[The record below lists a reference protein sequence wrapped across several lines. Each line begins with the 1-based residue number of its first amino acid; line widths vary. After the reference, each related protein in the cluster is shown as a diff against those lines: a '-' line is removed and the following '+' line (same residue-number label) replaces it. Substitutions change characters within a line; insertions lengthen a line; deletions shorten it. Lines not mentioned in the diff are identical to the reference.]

1 MSGNTPLGKM
11 IVEMDLNASKF
22 TSSLTAVKR
31 SLKNSESQMKAQMA
45 VFDNADNKLGKLEAQ
60 YNGLNRSLQIN
71 KKHVDNL
78 TKAYKEEVAANGESS
93 VRAQN
98 LARDINNTVSKQA
111 NLERQLKATGAAM
124 KVEKL
129 DLEELNN
136 KMQANG
142 RFTDAVA
149 QKQSLAGNKIGALR
163 TQYAGLGQKITDL
176 TRIREAERQKLETIA
191 SVSGKTSSAYMNQK
205 ARIAE
210 LDNQIKINS
219 NTMDSYV
226 KKIGGLSPQFDG
238 MRNALDNTS
247 SRFKEVG
254 DKAWE
259 TGKNVTMRFSAPIA
273 VGLGVAIKK
282 AADFEAQMDSVQAVS
297 GATGYEMT
305 KLQDLA
311 IQLGADT
318 KYSAQEAAM
327 GIEELLKAGL
337 STSDVLNG
345 GLAGALDLATA
356 GEIDLA
362 SAAEIASTALNAFRD
377 DNLSVAD
384 AANILAGGANAS
396 ATDVEGLRLGLQQ
409 VSAVASGAGL
419 SFEDTATSLSVF
431 AQNGLKGSDAG
442 TSLKTMLMR
451 LHPQTDKAVE
461 EFERLGLLTTNT
473 ENAMKTL
480 KDNGIKPLGTE
491 QDVLMEQMHDLAKSM
506 AGPKASTAKVNKEF
520 NKLLMNSGS
529 LQSAFYDAN
538 GDLRS
543 MSEIADILQ
552 KSLKGMSS
560 EQRSAALNTMFGSDA
575 IRAGNILYK
584 EGAKGIK
591 DMNKEMSK
599 VTAAE
604 VAKKK
609 MDNLKGAVEELSGAA
624 ETLAISAGQT
634 LIPMFTD
641 VVKGAQKMLDKFNDL
656 NPGTQK
662 FITQMALVGAVS
674 GPAIMAF
681 GGISRGLSSMLTL
694 TSKTVSGISLLK
706 LAMQGGSKGA
716 QALKTSSDLAG
727 SSMSRVAMNSGKA
740 GLSLLGLNPVLLGV
754 TAALGGGYVAWK
766 LWGEK
771 AYESS
776 KRTQRWGTD
785 VGKSADKALG
795 DYQKFSQEAGVA
807 IHNFETGVD
816 GTAENIKK
824 SFNKVIESMKETSKT
839 FGEEL
844 DKSVNALDGSKTQED
859 AKKYAEERKKQNDES
874 VKNAEQAANE
884 ITKIYESAAKNKV
897 EITAE
902 AENIV
907 LQNQQIMNKEQV
919 DLLDASSKDQKVI
932 LEMLNGDFRNV
943 SSEKLAISRKGTAE
957 MLRNEEASL
966 GKRNEAAKKLYGED
980 TVAYRNAVREHEKE
994 TKAATDTI
1002 VQSYFSMAEAGG
1014 QAKQDTIAF
1023 LSSYGYSY
1031 DEVAEKVKTSSEKA
1045 EKWTSLLTQN
1055 THELSDTGQ
1064 EAARKWQAL
1073 IFDDKTLTAKTNA
1086 KEEIKKAS
1094 ESEQGWK
1101 NLQFILK
1108 DANLNSNAKE
1118 MITMALVENGKW
1130 DSLSFEEKE
1139 LLAEYNPDIVK
1150 NALVNMK
1157 EWDKL
1162 KPEVQKLILNS
1173 DSSAVVVQS
1182 LKDIG
1187 LWDGMP
1193 DPLKKYLLA
1202 DNNDLTKKM
1211 LSGSSILT
1219 EYNGKTVD
1227 LKFLFANNQDLA
1239 DKLKASGNDIISYN
1253 GEDVKVKT
1261 LLANNQDLL
1270 GKISNGEDVIFDY
1283 NGSKVSLKK
1292 LLANN
1297 QDLLN
1302 KVAGGTLTLSGFN
1315 NIKTPTKDLKAN
1327 VTSLNNANSPI
1338 KHFDKLWQDV
1348 WSSPTTKTLT
1358 ADTSGLSNASSPIQN
1373 FNKLWSN
1380 VLESPATKTVT
1391 TVFKT
1396 QGAPFEQH
1404 AKGTDFH
1411 KGGPALVNDAPG
1423 SRFKELITTPNGNS
1437 FIPEGRN
1444 VLLDLPRGSSVL
1456 RGDKT
1461 AKLIPRYA
1469 SGTKNAESA
1478 RKKAL
1483 REAEAARKK
1492 AESAR
1497 KKAQRAAEVAR
1508 KKEAAK
1514 PTLSKMSTAFN
1525 VAIQPN
1531 LSGIQYAGD
1540 STKLNTQLKSLI
1552 SKLTKES
1559 QNRKSKNV
1567 SNLSVNNAKRY
1578 VENEYKK
1585 LQTLIKQRDT
1595 LIQKIKSGNEKLKE
1609 LQQQSNDYAKGI
1621 TDSAKSYT
1629 SITSLDKEGFDTKYM
1644 QQGMTERLKN
1654 LNEFNANLEKL
1665 KKMGVNKTT
1674 LSDIMEA
1681 GVEGGAS
1688 YAKALAGSDKKTIQ
1702 SLNSLQSQI
1711 NTASSRLG
1719 NNSAN
1724 YMYKAGIDSA
1734 KGLVKGLESQQ
1745 KALENASKKMA
1756 NTIVNTTK
1764 KTLKIK
1770 SPSRR
1775 FRDEVGKMVPAG
1787 IIKGVEGMKSK
1798 VADTMNN
1805 LVTVPSIEMP
1815 PIREG
1820 SLLMTSI
1827 KSALGGSGETTS
1839 VKSVDNQ
1846 GVIEQL
1852 VASNKQQGE
1861 MIQLLKALLS
1871 KDLIVDDKAQERSN
1885 TKIQNRQLRNDLH
1898 SLGGSI

>member
-1 MSGNTPLGKM
+1 
-11 IVEMDLNASKF
+11 
-22 TSSLTAVKR
+22 
-31 SLKNSESQMKAQMA
+31 
-45 VFDNADNKLGKLEAQ
+45 
-60 YNGLNRSLQIN
+60 
-71 KKHVDNL
+71 
-78 TKAYKEEVAANGESS
+78 
-93 VRAQN
+93 
-98 LARDINNTVSKQA
+98 
-111 NLERQLKATGAAM
+111 M

-149 QKQSLAGNKIGALR
+149 QKQSLAGNKMGALR

-219 NTMDSYV
+219 NTMDSYA

-247 SRFKEVG
+247 ARFKEVG

-259 TGKNVTMRFSAPIA
+259 TGKHVTTRFSAPIA

-282 AADFEAQMDSVQAVS
+282 AADFEAQMSGVQSIS
-297 GATGYEMT
+297 GATNSEM
-305 KLQDLA
+305 KQLQDLA
-311 IQLGADT
+311 VQLGADT

-337 STSDVLNG
+337 SITDVLNG
-345 GLAGALDLATA
+345 GLSGALDLATA
-356 GEIDLA
+356 GELELA
-362 SAAEIASTALNAFRD
+362 SAAEIAATALNAFRD
-377 DNLSVAD
+377 DNLSVAE

-451 LHPQTDKAVE
+451 LHPQTDAAWS
-461 EFERLGLLTTNT
+461 EFERLGLVTTNT

-480 KDNGIKPLGTE
+480 KDNGIKPLSSE
-491 QDVLMEQMHDLAKSM
+491 QDILMEQMHDLAKSM
-506 AGPKASTAKVNKEF
+506 AGPKATASKVNKEF
-520 NKLLMNSGS
+520 NKLLENSGS

-543 MSEIADILQ
+543 MAEISDIL
-552 KSLKGMSS
+552 KNSLKGMSK
-560 EQRSAALNTMFGSDA
+560 EQQTAALNTMFGSDA
-575 IRAGNILYK
+575 IRAANIAAK
-584 EGAKGIK
+584 EGAKGFK
-591 DMNKEMSK
+591 AMNKEMSK

-634 LIPMFTD
+634 LIPTLTN
-641 VVKGAQKMLDKFNDL
+641 VVKGAQKMLDSFNDL
-656 NPGTQK
+656 SPGTQK
-662 FITQMALVGAVS
+662 FITQLAMTGAVA

-681 GGISRGLSSMLTL
+681 GGLARGLGSMTSLA
-694 TSKTVSGISLLK
+694 SKTVSGFSLLK

-716 QALKTSSDLAG
+716 QTLKTSTDLAG
-727 SSMSRVAMNSGKA
+727 AGMSRVAMNSGKA

-754 TAALGGGYVAWK
+754 GVTLGAGYVAWK

-771 AYESS
+771 AYESAQ
-776 KRTQRWGTD
+776 RTKRWGAD
-785 VGKSADKALG
+785 VDKATGQSLEKIS
-795 DYQKFSQEAGVA
+795 KFSAEGKVA
-807 IHNFETGVD
+807 IDTFD
-816 GTAENIKK
+816 GDSKASAESIKK
-824 SFNKVIESMKETSKT
+824 SYSGIAKEIE
-839 FGEEL
+839 
-844 DKSVNALDGSKTQED
+844 KSVDSSITAL
-859 AKKYAEERKKQNDES
+859 KKSYNDLPDDVKAFWDES
-874 VKNAEQAANE
+874 VKKAE
-884 ITKIYESAAKNKV
+884 ESAEKQKKSAKVQADAAYQIAKNAADNNRDLSRTEQTLMNNINKSLMDEYISSLKLKAGEEKSIKSALYSDITQMTQTQLDENASIV
-897 EITAE
+897 SQSAKKELKAYKEQKKAIKETFDSTKDADPNAYKLYYASLDTLESKHKTSMVAMAQRWVDFSRQSGHSETEISVYLEQLGLKMSDLDKASKTSLEGVSSNLGILTGSINEASTNWDLMVLDPKTAE
-902 AENIV
+902 
-907 LQNQQIMNKEQV
+907 
-919 DLLDASSKDQKVI
+919 
-932 LEMLNGDFRNV
+932 V
-943 SSEKLAISRKGTAE
+943 S
-957 MLRNEEASL
+957 
-966 GKRNEAAKKLYGED
+966 
-980 TVAYRNAVREHEKE
+980 
-994 TKAATDTI
+994 
-1002 VQSYFSMAEAGG
+1002 
-1014 QAKQDTIAF
+1014 
-1023 LSSYGYSY
+1023 
-1031 DEVAEKVKTSSEKA
+1031 
-1045 EKWTSLLTQN
+1045 
-1055 THELSDTGQ
+1055 
-1064 EAARKWQAL
+1064 
-1073 IFDDKTLTAKTNA
+1073 TNA
-1086 KEEIKKAS
+1086 PELIDKAS
-1094 ESEQGWK
+1094 QTEKGWK
-1101 NLQFILK
+1101 DIKFAIK
-1108 DANLNSNAKE
+1108 DANLNSNARMTLAE
-1118 MITMALVENGKW
+1118 VLIQNGKW
-1130 DSLSFEEKE
+1130 DSLTYNEKKLLTTYSPAETKQALMDMNIWQNLTPKQQGLIAQAKTGAE
-1139 LLAEYNPDIVK
+1139 LAKALQDIGVWNK
-1150 NALVNMK
+1150 LPEPFKKLLTADESGLEQAITKGQSALV
-1157 EWDKL
+1157 
-1162 KPEVQKLILNS
+1162 
-1173 DSSAVVVQS
+1173 
-1182 LKDIG
+1182 
-1187 LWDGMP
+1187 
-1193 DPLKKYLLA
+1193 
-1202 DNNDLTKKM
+1202 T
-1211 LSGSSILT
+1211 
-1219 EYNGKTVD
+1219 YNGKQVDIKKLLSNNSDLLKKVNNGGSAIVTYNGKKID
-1227 LKFLFANNQDLA
+1227 LKQLFANN
-1239 DKLKASGNDIISYN
+1239 K
-1253 GEDVKVKT
+1253 
-1261 LLANNQDLL
+1261 
-1270 GKISNGEDVIFDY
+1270 
-1283 NGSKVSLKK
+1283 
-1292 LLANN
+1292 
-1297 QDLLN
+1297 DLLN
-1302 KVAGGTLTLSGFN
+1302 KINAGNGNISQYN
-1315 NIKTPTKDLKAN
+1315 QIKTPPKIL
-1327 VTSLNNANSPI
+1327 S
-1338 KHFDKLWQDV
+1338 
-1348 WSSPTTKTLT
+1348 
-1358 ADTSGLSNASSPIQN
+1358 ADTSGLSSAMPDINTIKNAWEKWN
-1373 FNKLWSN
+1373 
-1380 VLESPATKTVT
+1380 PAGKTLGVSLAKAGMSAIGL
-1391 TVFKT
+1391 KT
-1396 QGAPFEQH
+1396 
-1404 AKGTDFH
+1404 GTDFH

-1423 SRFKELITTPNGNS
+1423 SRFKEMITTPDGNS

-1444 VLLDLPRGSSVL
+1444 VLIPNLPRGSSVL

-1469 SGTKNAESA
+1469 SGTRKQVADKLAKKAEAERKKAAKAQEAARKKAEAA

-1483 REAEAARKK
+1483 REAEAARK
-1492 AESAR
+1492 R
-1497 KKAQRAAEVAR
+1497 
-1508 KKEAAK
+1508 EAKK
-1514 PTLSKMSTAFN
+1514 PTLTKMSSAFN

-1531 LSGIQYAGD
+1531 LSSIQYAGD

-1559 QNRKSKNV
+1559 QNRKSKNI
-1567 SNLSVNNAKRY
+1567 STTSVNAAKRFA
-1578 VENEYKK
+1578 ENEYKK

-1595 LIQKIKSGNEKLKE
+1595 LIQKIKNGNEKLKE

-1629 SITSLDKEGFDTKYM
+1629 SITSLDKDGFDTKYM

-1770 SPSRR
+1770 SPSQR
-1775 FRDEVGKMVPAG
+1775 FRDEVGKMIPRG
-1787 IIKGVEGMKSK
+1787 LITGVEGMRSK
-1798 VADTMNN
+1798 VAKTMNN
-1805 LVTVPSIEMP
+1805 LVTVPSIEIP

-1827 KSALGGSGETTS
+1827 KSALGVSGETTAIQT
-1839 VKSVDNQ
+1839 VDNQ
-1846 GVIEQL
+1846 AVIEQL
-1852 VASNKQQGE
+1852 VASNRQQGE

-1871 KDLIVDDKAQERSN
+1871 KDLIVDDKALERSN

>member
-22 TSSLTAVKR
+22 TNNLTAVKR

-45 VFDNADNKLGKLEAQ
+45 VFDRADNKIGKLEAQ
-60 YNGLNRSLQIN
+60 YNGLNRSIQIN
-71 KKHVDNL
+71 KKHTENL
-78 TKAYKEEVAANGESS
+78 TKAYNEEVEANEKANRGMS

-98 LARDINNTVSKQA
+98 LAREINNSVAKQA
-111 NLERQLKATGAAM
+111 NLEKQLKATGAAM
-124 KVEKL
+124 DVEKL

-142 RFTDAVA
+142 RHSSALA
-149 QKQSLAGNKIGALR
+149 QQQSLAGNKMGALR

-219 NTMDSYV
+219 NTMDSYA
-226 KKIGGLSPQFDG
+226 KKIGGLSPRFDEF
-238 MRNALDNTS
+238 RNQLDNNA
-247 SRFKEVG
+247 SRFKNVG

-259 TGKNVTMRFSAPIA
+259 AGKTVTTRFSAPLA

-297 GATGYEMT
+297 GATGSEMT

-311 IQLGADT
+311 VKLGADT

-327 GIEELLKAGL
+327 GIEELIKAGL
-337 STSDVLNG
+337 STTDVLNG

-409 VSAVASGAGL
+409 ASAVASGAGL

-480 KDNGIKPLGTE
+480 KDNGIKPLSGE
-491 QDVLMEQMHDLAKSM
+491 QDILMEQMHDLAKSM

-641 VVKGAQKMLDKFNDL
+641 VVKGAQKMLDKFNNL

-681 GGISRGLSSMLTL
+681 GGITRGLSSMLTL

-740 GLSLLGLNPVLLGV
+740 GLGLLGLNPVLLGV

-785 VGKSADKALG
+785 VGEAADKSLN
-795 DYQKFSQEAGVA
+795 KFENFSVEAKGSIETFTNGATADAEKIKEAFQNMATEIIDNTDKSLKEFEKSYGNYSTSVQEILKEGYEKEKEAGEKRKENVSAQAEAIDKIYSDAKDRVLSSEENKMVSDIYQAMQIEEIESLNISGKKKKALIKSMNGDITSLNKQQLTEQNDYFAKTTKAVTQKYDALEADMNKRYENGKISLTDRNRALNQLDKERNGEAYASTKAWVRTQRKLYEELGIDSATAEKNIKQGLEDMGLSYDKYTKKALSTAETVGVA
-807 IHNFETGVD
+807 NKLLVD
-816 GTAENIKK
+816 GVSKADLAWNGLILDPKTGRVRTNLPQFIK
-824 SFNKVIESMKETSKT
+824 ESTTSKAGWDNLK
-839 FGEEL
+839 FII
-844 DKSVNALDGSKTQED
+844 KNAKLTTD
-859 AKKYAEERKKQNDES
+859 AKKT
-874 VKNAEQAANE
+874 
-884 ITKIYESAAKNKV
+884 I
-897 EITAE
+897 
-902 AENIV
+902 
-907 LQNQQIMNKEQV
+907 
-919 DLLDASSKDQKVI
+919 
-932 LEMLNGDFRNV
+932 
-943 SSEKLAISRKGTAE
+943 SE
-957 MLRNEEASL
+957 
-966 GKRNEAAKKLYGED
+966 
-980 TVAYRNAVREHEKE
+980 
-994 TKAATDTI
+994 
-1002 VQSYFSMAEAGG
+1002 
-1014 QAKQDTIAF
+1014 
-1023 LSSYGYSY
+1023 
-1031 DEVAEKVKTSSEKA
+1031 
-1045 EKWTSLLTQN
+1045 
-1055 THELSDTGQ
+1055 
-1064 EAARKWQAL
+1064 
-1073 IFDDKTLTAKTNA
+1073 
-1086 KEEIKKAS
+1086 
-1094 ESEQGWK
+1094 
-1101 NLQFILK
+1101 
-1108 DANLNSNAKE
+1108 
-1118 MITMALVENGKW
+1118 ALVQNGKW
-1130 DSLSFEEKE
+1130 DSLNFKE
-1139 LLAEYNPDIVK
+1139 QQALLTTNSQKQMHKI
-1150 NALVNMK
+1150 LVDNGTWSKLTYDQKMAFLNTNSPETAYKFMK
-1157 EWDKL
+1157 ASGLWDKL
-1162 KPEVQKLILNS
+1162 TPKQKDMIMNTNAS
-1173 DSSAVVVQS
+1173 DVASQLRAAI
-1182 LKDIG
+1182 KD
-1187 LWDGMP
+1187 WDKIPQRDQKVLEFSYKTNGKAP
-1193 DPLKKYLLA
+1193 
-1202 DNNDLTKKM
+1202 
-1211 LSGSSILT
+1211 SGS
-1219 EYNGKTVD
+1219 
-1227 LKFLFANNQDLA
+1227 LA
-1239 DKLKASGNDIISYN
+1239 
-1253 GEDVKVKT
+1253 
-1261 LLANNQDLL
+1261 
-1270 GKISNGEDVIFDY
+1270 
-1283 NGSKVSLKK
+1283 
-1292 LLANN
+1292 
-1297 QDLLN
+1297 
-1302 KVAGGTLTLSGFN
+1302 FN
-1315 NIKTPTKDLKAN
+1315 
-1327 VTSLNNANSPI
+1327 
-1338 KHFDKLWQDV
+1338 
-1348 WSSPTTKTLT
+1348 
-1358 ADTSGLSNASSPIQN
+1358 
-1373 FNKLWSN
+1373 
-1380 VLESPATKTVT
+1380 
-1391 TVFKT
+1391 
-1396 QGAPFEQH
+1396 
-1404 AKGTDFH
+1404 AKGTNFH
-1411 KGGPALVNDAPG
+1411 PGGDMVVNDAPG
-1423 SRFKELITTPNGNS
+1423 SKFKELVTYPNGFS

-1444 VLLDLPRGSSVL
+1444 VLLPNVPRGSSVL

-1525 VAIQPN
+1525 VAIQPS

-1585 LQTLIKQRDT
+1585 LQTLIKRRDT

-1629 SITSLDKEGFDTKYM
+1629 SITSLDKDGFDTKYM

-1770 SPSRR
+1770 SPSQR
-1775 FRDEVGKMVPAG
+1775 FRDEIGKMVPAG

-1827 KSALGGSGETTS
+1827 KSALNAPGENKTTQP
-1839 VKSVDNQ
+1839 VDNN

-1871 KDLIVDDKAQERSN
+1871 KDLIVDDKALERSN

>member
-1 MSGNTPLGKM
+1 
-11 IVEMDLNASKF
+11 
-22 TSSLTAVKR
+22 
-31 SLKNSESQMKAQMA
+31 
-45 VFDNADNKLGKLEAQ
+45 
-60 YNGLNRSLQIN
+60 
-71 KKHVDNL
+71 
-78 TKAYKEEVAANGESS
+78 
-93 VRAQN
+93 
-98 LARDINNTVSKQA
+98 
-111 NLERQLKATGAAM
+111 M

-149 QKQSLAGNKIGALR
+149 QKQSLAGNKMGALR

-191 SVSGKTSSAYMNQK
+191 SVSGKTSSAYTNQK

-219 NTMDSYV
+219 NTMDSYA

-247 SRFKEVG
+247 ARFKEVG

-259 TGKNVTMRFSAPIA
+259 TGKHVTTRFSAPIA

-282 AADFEAQMDSVQAVS
+282 AADFEAQMSGVQSIS
-297 GATGYEMT
+297 GATNSEM
-305 KLQDLA
+305 KQLQGLA
-311 IQLGADT
+311 VQLGADT

-337 STSDVLNG
+337 SITDVLNG
-345 GLAGALDLATA
+345 GLSGALDLATA
-356 GEIDLA
+356 GELELA
-362 SAAEIASTALNAFRD
+362 SAAEIAATALNAFRD
-377 DNLSVAD
+377 DNLSVAE

-451 LHPQTDKAVE
+451 LHPQTDAAWS
-461 EFERLGLLTTNT
+461 EFERLGLVTTNT

-480 KDNGIKPLGTE
+480 KDNGIKPLSSE
-491 QDVLMEQMHDLAKSM
+491 QDILMEQMHDLAKSM
-506 AGPKASTAKVNKEF
+506 AGPKATASKVNKEF
-520 NKLLMNSGS
+520 NKLLENSGS

-543 MSEIADILQ
+543 MAEISDIL
-552 KSLKGMSS
+552 KNSLKGMSK
-560 EQRSAALNTMFGSDA
+560 EQQTAALNTMFGSDA
-575 IRAGNILYK
+575 IRAANIAAK
-584 EGAKGIK
+584 EGAKGFK
-591 DMNKEMSK
+591 AMNKEMSK

-634 LIPMFTD
+634 LIPTLTN
-641 VVKGAQKMLDKFNDL
+641 VVKGAQKMLDSFNDL
-656 NPGTQK
+656 SPGTQK
-662 FITQMALVGAVS
+662 FITQLAMTGAVA

-681 GGISRGLSSMLTL
+681 GGLARGLGSMTSLA
-694 TSKTVSGISLLK
+694 SKTVSGFSLLK
-706 LAMQGGSKGA
+706 LAMQGGNKGA
-716 QALKTSSDLAG
+716 QTLKTSTDLAG
-727 SSMSRVAMNSGKA
+727 AGMSRVAMNSGKA

-754 TAALGGGYVAWK
+754 GVTLGAGYVAWK

-771 AYESS
+771 AYESAQ
-776 KRTQRWGTD
+776 RTKRWGAD
-785 VGKSADKALG
+785 VDKATGQSLE
-795 DYQKFSQEAGVA
+795 KISRFSAEGKVA
-807 IHNFETGVD
+807 IDTFD
-816 GTAENIKK
+816 GDSKASAESIKK
-824 SFNKVIESMKETSKT
+824 SYSGIAKEIE
-839 FGEEL
+839 
-844 DKSVNALDGSKTQED
+844 KSVDSSITAL
-859 AKKYAEERKKQNDES
+859 KKSYNDLPDDVKAFWDES
-874 VKNAEQAANE
+874 VKKAE
-884 ITKIYESAAKNKV
+884 ESAEKQKKSAKVQADAAYK
-897 EITAE
+897 IAKGA
-902 AENIV
+902 AENNRD
-907 LQNQQIMNKEQV
+907 LSTTEQTLMNNINKSLMDQYISTI
-919 DLLDASSKDQKVI
+919 DLS
-932 LEMLNGDFRNV
+932 
-943 SSEKLAISRKGTAE
+943 
-957 MLRNEEASL
+957 
-966 GKRNEAAKKLYGED
+966 
-980 TVAYRNAVREHEKE
+980 
-994 TKAATDTI
+994 
-1002 VQSYFSMAEAGG
+1002 
-1014 QAKQDTIAF
+1014 
-1023 LSSYGYSY
+1023 
-1031 DEVAEKVKTSSEKA
+1031 
-1045 EKWTSLLTQN
+1045 
-1055 THELSDTGQ
+1055 
-1064 EAARKWQAL
+1064 
-1073 IFDDKTLTAKTNA
+1073 A
-1086 KEEIKKAS
+1086 KEEKNIKSALYSDIKQMTQTQLDENASIVSQSAKKELKSYEKRKKDIESLYNQTKDSDPNAFYAYNASLDNLESKHKTAMVAMAQRWVDFSRQSGHSETEISVYLEQLGLKMSDLEKAS
-1094 ESEQGWK
+1094 KTSLEGVSTNLGIMTDASGEAATVWNGMVLDPKTGEVNTNAPEIISEASQTEKGWK
-1101 NLQFILK
+1101 DIKFAIK
-1108 DANLNSNAKE
+1108 DANLNSNARMTLAE
-1118 MITMALVENGKW
+1118 VLIQNGKW
-1130 DSLSFEEKE
+1130 DSLTYSEKK
-1139 LLAEYNPDIVK
+1139 LLTTYSPAETQQ
-1150 NALVNMK
+1150 ALMDMNV
-1157 EWDKL
+1157 W
-1162 KPEVQKLILNS
+1162 QKLTPKQQRLIAQAQTGEEL
-1173 DSSAVVVQS
+1173 AMA

-1187 LWDGMP
+1187 VWNQLP
-1193 DPLKKYLLA
+1193 DPFKKLLNA
-1202 DNNDLTKKM
+1202 DETGLEQAIANGKSTIVTYNNAKIDIKKLLSNNSDLIKKIN
-1211 LSGSSILT
+1211 SGGSAIVT
-1219 EYNGKTVD
+1219 YNGKKID
-1227 LKFLFANNQDLA
+1227 LKQLFANN
-1239 DKLKASGNDIISYN
+1239 K
-1253 GEDVKVKT
+1253 
-1261 LLANNQDLL
+1261 
-1270 GKISNGEDVIFDY
+1270 
-1283 NGSKVSLKK
+1283 
-1292 LLANN
+1292 
-1297 QDLLN
+1297 DLLN
-1302 KVAGGTLTLSGFN
+1302 KINGGKGAIIDFN
-1315 NIKTPTKDLKAN
+1315 NIKTPTKIL
-1327 VTSLNNANSPI
+1327 NANTTGLENAKSPI
-1338 KHFDKLWQDV
+1338 RDF
-1348 WSSPTTKTLT
+1348 
-1358 ADTSGLSNASSPIQN
+1358 G
-1373 FNKLWSN
+1373 KLWSD
-1380 VLESPATKTVT
+1380 VLNSPTTKTVT

-1396 QGAPFEQH
+1396 QGSPIPKAPGL
-1404 AKGTDFH
+1404 KTGTDFH

-1423 SRFKELITTPNGNS
+1423 SRFKEMITTPDGNS

-1444 VLLDLPRGSSVL
+1444 VLIPNLPRGSSVL

-1469 SGTKNAESA
+1469 SGTRKQVADKLAKKAEAERKKAAKAQEAARKKAEAA

-1483 REAEAARKK
+1483 REAEAARK
-1492 AESAR
+1492 R
-1497 KKAQRAAEVAR
+1497 
-1508 KKEAAK
+1508 EAKK
-1514 PTLSKMSTAFN
+1514 PTLAKMSSAFN

-1531 LSGIQYAGD
+1531 LSSIQYAGD

-1559 QNRKSKNV
+1559 QNRKSKNI
-1567 SNLSVNNAKRY
+1567 STTSVNAAKRFA
-1578 VENEYKK
+1578 ENEYKK

-1595 LIQKIKSGNEKLKE
+1595 LIQKIKNGNEKLKE

-1629 SITSLDKEGFDTKYM
+1629 SITSLDKDGFDTKYM

-1745 KALENASKKMA
+1745 KALESASKKMA

-1770 SPSRR
+1770 SPSQR
-1775 FRDEVGKMVPAG
+1775 FRDEVGKMIPSG
-1787 IIKGVEGMKSK
+1787 LITGVESMRSK
-1798 VADTMNN
+1798 VAKTMNN
-1805 LVTVPSIEMP
+1805 LVTVPSIDMP

-1827 KSALGGSGETTS
+1827 KSALGVSGETTA
-1839 VKSVDNQ
+1839 VQTVDNQ

-1852 VASNKQQGE
+1852 VASNRQQGE

-1871 KDLIVDDKAQERSN
+1871 KDLIVDDKALERSN

>member
-1 MSGNTPLGKM
+1 
-11 IVEMDLNASKF
+11 
-22 TSSLTAVKR
+22 
-31 SLKNSESQMKAQMA
+31 
-45 VFDNADNKLGKLEAQ
+45 
-60 YNGLNRSLQIN
+60 
-71 KKHVDNL
+71 
-78 TKAYKEEVAANGESS
+78 
-93 VRAQN
+93 
-98 LARDINNTVSKQA
+98 
-111 NLERQLKATGAAM
+111 M

-149 QKQSLAGNKIGALR
+149 QKQSLAGNKMGALR

-219 NTMDSYV
+219 NTMDSYA
-226 KKIGGLSPQFDG
+226 KKIGGLSPQFDS

-297 GATGYEMT
+297 GATGSEMT

-311 IQLGADT
+311 VQLGADT

-327 GIEELLKAGL
+327 GIEELIKAGL
-337 STSDVLNG
+337 STADVLNG

-451 LHPQTDKAVE
+451 LHPQTDKAVD

-543 MSEIADILQ
+543 MAEISDILQ

-560 EQRSAALNTMFGSDA
+560 EQRSAALNTLFGSDA

-641 VVKGAQKMLDKFNDL
+641 VVKHAQKMLDKFNDL

-662 FITQMALVGAVS
+662 FITQMAVVGAVS

-681 GGISRGLSSMLTL
+681 GGISRGLSSMLSL

-706 LAMQGGSKGA
+706 LAMQGGSNGA

-754 TAALGGGYVAWK
+754 GATLGAGYVAWK
-766 LWGEK
+766 LWGEQ
-771 AYESS
+771 AYESAQ
-776 KRTQRWGTD
+776 RTKRWGAD
-785 VGKSADKALG
+785 VDKATGQSLE
-795 DYQKFSQEAGVA
+795 KISRFSAEGKVA
-807 IHNFETGVD
+807 IDTFDGDSKASAESIKSSYSGIAKEIEKSVD
-816 GTAENIKK
+816 SSITALKK
-824 SFNKVIESMKETSKT
+824 SYNDLPDDVKAFW
-839 FGEEL
+839 
-844 DKSVNALDGSKTQED
+844 
-859 AKKYAEERKKQNDES
+859 DES
-874 VKNAEQAANE
+874 VKKAE
-884 ITKIYESAAKNKV
+884 ESAEKQKKSAKVQADAAYQIAKNAADNNRDLSTTEQTLMNNINKSLMDEYISSLKLKAGEEKSIKSALYSDITQMTQTQLDENASIV
-897 EITAE
+897 SQSAKKELKAYKEQKKAIKETFDSTKDADPNAYKLYYASLDTLESKHKTSMVAMAQRWVDFSRQSGHSETEISVYLEQLGLKMSDLDKASKTSLEGVSSNLGILSGSINEASTNWDLMVLDPKTAE
-902 AENIV
+902 
-907 LQNQQIMNKEQV
+907 
-919 DLLDASSKDQKVI
+919 
-932 LEMLNGDFRNV
+932 V
-943 SSEKLAISRKGTAE
+943 S
-957 MLRNEEASL
+957 
-966 GKRNEAAKKLYGED
+966 
-980 TVAYRNAVREHEKE
+980 
-994 TKAATDTI
+994 
-1002 VQSYFSMAEAGG
+1002 
-1014 QAKQDTIAF
+1014 
-1023 LSSYGYSY
+1023 
-1031 DEVAEKVKTSSEKA
+1031 
-1045 EKWTSLLTQN
+1045 
-1055 THELSDTGQ
+1055 
-1064 EAARKWQAL
+1064 
-1073 IFDDKTLTAKTNA
+1073 TNA
-1086 KEEIKKAS
+1086 PELIDKAS
-1094 ESEQGWK
+1094 QTEKGWK
-1101 NLQFILK
+1101 DIKFAIK
-1108 DANLNSNAKE
+1108 DANLNSNARMTLAE
-1118 MITMALVENGKW
+1118 VLIQNGKW
-1130 DSLSFEEKE
+1130 DSLTYSEKKLLTTYSPAETKQALMDMNIWQDLTPKQQGLIAKAKTSSE
-1139 LLAEYNPDIVK
+1139 LAKALQDIGVWNK
-1150 NALVNMK
+1150 LPEPFKKLLTADESGLEQAITKGQSALV
-1157 EWDKL
+1157 
-1162 KPEVQKLILNS
+1162 
-1173 DSSAVVVQS
+1173 
-1182 LKDIG
+1182 
-1187 LWDGMP
+1187 
-1193 DPLKKYLLA
+1193 
-1202 DNNDLTKKM
+1202 T
-1211 LSGSSILT
+1211 
-1219 EYNGKTVD
+1219 YNGKQVDIKKLLSNNSDLLQKVNSGGSAIVTYNGKKID
-1227 LKFLFANNQDLA
+1227 LKQLFANN
-1239 DKLKASGNDIISYN
+1239 K
-1253 GEDVKVKT
+1253 
-1261 LLANNQDLL
+1261 
-1270 GKISNGEDVIFDY
+1270 
-1283 NGSKVSLKK
+1283 
-1292 LLANN
+1292 
-1297 QDLLN
+1297 DLLN
-1302 KVAGGTLTLSGFN
+1302 KINAGNGNISQYN
-1315 NIKTPTKDLKAN
+1315 QIKTPPKIL
-1327 VTSLNNANSPI
+1327 S
-1338 KHFDKLWQDV
+1338 
-1348 WSSPTTKTLT
+1348 
-1358 ADTSGLSNASSPIQN
+1358 ADTSGLSSAMPDINTLKN
-1373 FNKLWSN
+1373 TWENWN
-1380 VLESPATKTVT
+1380 PAGKTLGVNLAKAGMSAIGL
-1391 TVFKT
+1391 KT
-1396 QGAPFEQH
+1396 
-1404 AKGTDFH
+1404 GTDFH

-1444 VLLDLPRGSSVL
+1444 VLIPNLPRGSSVL

-1469 SGTKNAESA
+1469 SGTRQQVADKLAKKAEA
-1478 RKKAL
+1478 ERKKAAKAQEAARKKAEAVRKKAL

-1492 AESAR
+1492 
-1497 KKAQRAAEVAR
+1497 
-1508 KKEAAK
+1508 EAKK
-1514 PTLSKMSTAFN
+1514 PTLAKMSSAFN

-1531 LSGIQYAGD
+1531 LSSIQYAGD

-1559 QNRKSKNV
+1559 QNRKSKNI
-1567 SNLSVNNAKRY
+1567 STTSVNAAKRFA
-1578 VENEYKK
+1578 ENEYKK

-1629 SITSLDKEGFDTKYM
+1629 SITSLDKDGFDTKYM

-1745 KALENASKKMA
+1745 KALESASKKMA

-1770 SPSRR
+1770 SPSQR
-1775 FRDEVGKMVPAG
+1775 FRDEVGKMIPAG
-1787 IIKGVEGMKSK
+1787 LITGVEGMRSK
-1798 VADTMNN
+1798 VAKTMNN
-1805 LVTVPSIEMP
+1805 LVTVPSIDIP

-1827 KSALGGSGETTS
+1827 KSALGVPGETTS

-1871 KDLIVDDKAQERSN
+1871 KDLIVDDKALERSN

>member
-1 MSGNTPLGKM
+1 
-11 IVEMDLNASKF
+11 
-22 TSSLTAVKR
+22 
-31 SLKNSESQMKAQMA
+31 MA
-45 VFDNADNKLGKLEAQ
+45 VFDNADNKLGKLESQ

-98 LARDINNTVSKQA
+98 LARDINNTVAKQA

-149 QKQSLAGNKIGALR
+149 QKQSLAGNKMGALR

-191 SVSGKTSSAYMNQK
+191 SVSGKTSSAYTNQK

-219 NTMDSYV
+219 NTMDSYA

-247 SRFKEVG
+247 ARFKEVG

-297 GATGYEMT
+297 GATGSEM
-305 KLQDLA
+305 KQLQDLA
-311 IQLGADT
+311 VKLGADT

-337 STSDVLNG
+337 STADVLNG

-362 SAAEIASTALNAFRD
+362 SAAEIASTALNAFKD

-419 SFEDTATSLSVF
+419 SFEDTATALSVF
-431 AQNGLKGSDAG
+431 AQNGLKGSDSG

-451 LHPQTDKAVE
+451 LHPQTDAAAA

-480 KDNGIKPLGTE
+480 KDNGIKPLSGE
-491 QDVLMEQMHDLAKSM
+491 QDILMEQMHDLAKSM

-529 LQSAFYDAN
+529 LQSAFYDSN

-609 MDNLKGAVEELSGAA
+609 MDNLKGAVEELKGSA

-641 VVKGAQKMLDKFNDL
+641 VVKHAQKMLDKFNDL
-656 NPGTQK
+656 SPGTQK
-662 FITQMALVGAVS
+662 FITQLAMAGAVA
-674 GPAIMAF
+674 GPAIMTF
-681 GGISRGLSSMLTL
+681 GGVSRGLGEMMRW
-694 TSKTVSGISLLK
+694 TSKTVSGFSLLK

-716 QALKTSSDLAG
+716 QTLKTSTDLAG
-727 SSMSRVAMNSGKA
+727 AGMSRVAMNSGKA

-754 TAALGGGYVAWK
+754 GVTLGAGYVAWK

-785 VGKSADKALG
+785 VGEAADKSLNKFKNFSDEASNALEVLSVDAQTG
-795 DYQKFSQEAGVA
+795 ASELKNS
-807 IHNFETGVD
+807 FEGMSATIK
-816 GTAENIKK
+816 EN
-824 SFNKVIESMKETSKT
+824 
-839 FGEEL
+839 
-844 DKSVNALDGSKTQED
+844 VNASIK
-859 AKKYAEERKKQNDES
+859 
-874 VKNAEQAANE
+874 E
-884 ITKIYESAAKNKV
+884 I
-897 EITAE
+897 
-902 AENIV
+902 
-907 LQNQQIMNKEQV
+907 
-919 DLLDASSKDQKVI
+919 
-932 LEMLNGDFRNV
+932 
-943 SSEKLAISRKGTAE
+943 
-957 MLRNEEASL
+957 
-966 GKRNEAAKKLYGED
+966 KRNWESLPEAAK
-980 TVAYRNAVREHEKE
+980 
-994 TKAATDTI
+994 AATKEETDNIINAYEQQKQEIDGITTSTTNLINNAMKERGKLSTDEQKRVRDASNMFLNAEINSLDISNKKKITLMKALNSDLKGLSKNQALDYSDNVGKAIQNATKSFEKHKKALEENIELGKLQGLDTSEYEI
-1002 VQSYFSMAEAGG
+1002 QLETLKSQNSEATLTMATKWYKFQKQAGTNINLIEMALKEWGVSLDDVVSRSMNV
-1014 QAKQDTIAF
+1014 T
-1023 LSSYGYSY
+1023 
-1031 DEVAEKVKTSSEKA
+1031 EKA
-1045 EKWTSLLTQN
+1045 TSNSSKMAKGYEGMSLSAQKANDSWNDMLWDEK
-1055 THELSDTGQ
+1055 TGT
-1064 EAARKWQAL
+1064 
-1073 IFDDKTLTAKTNA
+1073 ITTNA
-1086 KEEIKKAS
+1086 KEEVKKAS
-1094 ESEQGWK
+1094 ISEKGW
-1101 NLQFILK
+1101 NDLTFILHH
-1108 DANLNSNAKE
+1108 ANLESDAYNT
-1118 MITMALVENGKW
+1118 IGDALVENGKW
-1130 DSLSFEEKE
+1130 NDLTFEEKQ
-1139 LLAEYNPDIVK
+1139 LLTSYPSTALTMSALDDID
-1150 NALVNMK
+1150 

-1162 KPEVQKLILNS
+1162 KPVQQKLITQAKTGKALQQALADVGVWDKLEPEKKVAILTSDAKGAVDNILPALDMWNS
-1173 DSSAVVVQS
+1173 LTFEEKKLLVGYEGAIHVSNALQ
-1182 LKDIG
+1182 DIG
-1187 LWDGMP
+1187 VWDKLEPKEQAMIAKANTNLALRKVLVDMGIWEKLPASM
-1193 DPLKKYLLA
+1193 KNLLA
-1202 DNNDLTKKM
+1202 DNSDVLNKLN
-1211 LSGSSILT
+1211 SSKGMIVT
-1219 EYNGKTVD
+1219 YNGAKVD
-1227 LKFLFANNQDLA
+1227 LK
-1239 DKLKASGNDIISYN
+1239 S
-1253 GEDVKVKT
+1253 
-1261 LLANNQDLL
+1261 LLATNTNLL
-1270 GKISNGEDVIFDY
+1270 ERVKKGEDVIIDY
-1283 NGSKVSLKK
+1283 NGQKINLKHLLGNNKNLLSQIQDGKNVIYSYNGVRVSEKEF
-1292 LLANN
+1292 LARSNM
-1297 QDLLN
+1297 DAIR
-1302 KVAGGTLTLSGFN
+1302 VEMR
-1315 NIKTPTKDLKAN
+1315 KTIADW
-1327 VTSLNNANSPI
+1327 
-1338 KHFDKLWQDV
+1338 DKIPQRDQ
-1348 WSSPTTKTLT
+1348 K
-1358 ADTSGLSNASSPIQN
+1358 
-1373 FNKLWSN
+1373 
-1380 VLESPATKTVT
+1380 VLEFSYRTNGKAPSGP
-1391 TVFKT
+1391 
-1396 QGAPFEQH
+1396 QGF

-1423 SRFKELITTPNGNS
+1423 SRFKEMITTPDGNS

-1444 VLLDLPRGSSVL
+1444 VLIPNLPRGSSVL

-1469 SGTKNAESA
+1469 SGTRKQVADKLAKKAEA
-1478 RKKAL
+1478 ERKKAAKAQEAARKKAEAVRKKAL
-1483 REAEAARKK
+1483 REAEAARK
-1492 AESAR
+1492 R
-1497 KKAQRAAEVAR
+1497 
-1508 KKEAAK
+1508 EAKK
-1514 PTLSKMSTAFN
+1514 PTLAKMSSAFN
-1525 VAIQPN
+1525 VSIQPN
-1531 LSGIQYAGD
+1531 LSSIQYAGD

-1559 QNRKSKNV
+1559 QNRKSKNI
-1567 SNLSVNNAKRY
+1567 STTSVNAAKRFA
-1578 VENEYKK
+1578 ENEYKK

-1595 LIQKIKSGNEKLKE
+1595 LIQKIKNGNEKLKE

-1629 SITSLDKEGFDTKYM
+1629 SITSLDKDGFDTKYM

-1745 KALENASKKMA
+1745 KALESASKKMA

-1770 SPSRR
+1770 SPSQR
-1775 FRDEVGKMVPAG
+1775 FRDEVGKMIPSG
-1787 IIKGVEGMKSK
+1787 LITGVESMRSK
-1798 VADTMNN
+1798 VAKTMNN
-1805 LVTVPSIEMP
+1805 LVTVPSIDIP

-1827 KSALGGSGETTS
+1827 KSALGVSGETTA
-1839 VKSVDNQ
+1839 VQTVDNQ

-1852 VASNKQQGE
+1852 VASNRQQGE

-1871 KDLIVDDKAQERSN
+1871 KDLIVDDKALERSN

>member
-1 MSGNTPLGKM
+1 MAGNTPLGKM

-45 VFDNADNKLGKLEAQ
+45 VFDNADNKLGKLESQ

-98 LARDINNTVSKQA
+98 LARDINNTVAKQA

-149 QKQSLAGNKIGALR
+149 QKQSLAGNKMGALR

-219 NTMDSYV
+219 NTMDSYA

-247 SRFKEVG
+247 ARFKEVG

-259 TGKNVTMRFSAPIA
+259 TGKHVTTRFSAPIA

-282 AADFEAQMDSVQAVS
+282 AADFEAQMSGVQSIS
-297 GATGYEMT
+297 GATNSEM
-305 KLQDLA
+305 KQLQDLA
-311 IQLGADT
+311 VQLGADT

-337 STSDVLNG
+337 SITDVLNG
-345 GLAGALDLATA
+345 GLSGALDLATA
-356 GEIDLA
+356 GELELA
-362 SAAEIASTALNAFRD
+362 SAAEIAATALNAFRD
-377 DNLSVAD
+377 DNLSVAE

-451 LHPQTDKAVE
+451 LHPQTDAAWG
-461 EFERLGLLTTNT
+461 EFERLGLVTTNT

-480 KDNGIKPLGTE
+480 KDNGIKPLSSE
-491 QDVLMEQMHDLAKSM
+491 QDILMEQMHDLAKSM
-506 AGPKASTAKVNKEF
+506 AGPKATASKVNKEF
-520 NKLLMNSGS
+520 NKLLENSGS

-543 MSEIADILQ
+543 MAEISDIL
-552 KSLKGMSS
+552 KNSLKGMSK
-560 EQRSAALNTMFGSDA
+560 EQQTAALNTMFGSDA
-575 IRAGNILYK
+575 IRAANIAAK
-584 EGAKGIK
+584 EGAKGFK
-591 DMNKEMSK
+591 AMNKEMSK

-634 LIPMFTD
+634 LIPTLTN
-641 VVKGAQKMLDKFNDL
+641 VVKGAQKMLDSFNDL
-656 NPGTQK
+656 SPGTQK
-662 FITQMALVGAVS
+662 FITQLAMTGAVA

-681 GGISRGLSSMLTL
+681 GGLARGLGSMTSLA
-694 TSKTVSGISLLK
+694 SKTVSGFSLLK

-716 QALKTSSDLAG
+716 QTLKTSTDLAG
-727 SSMSRVAMNSGKA
+727 AGMSRVAMNSGKA

-754 TAALGGGYVAWK
+754 TAALGVGFVAWK

-776 KRTQRWGTD
+776 QRASRWGTD

-795 DYQKFSQEAGVA
+795 NYQRFSQEAGVA

-844 DKSVNALDGSKTQED
+844 DKSVNALDGSKTQEA
-859 AKKYAEERKKQNDES
+859 AKKYAEERKKQNDAS
-874 VKNAEQAANE
+874 VKNAEKAANE

-897 EITAE
+897 EVTAE

-966 GKRNEAAKKLYGED
+966 EKRNEAAKKLYGED
-980 TVAYRNAVREHEKE
+980 TVAYRDAIREHEKE
-994 TKAATDTI
+994 TRAATDTI

-1045 EKWTSLLTQN
+1045 EKWTSVLTQN

-1064 EAARKWQAL
+1064 EAARKWQEL
-1073 IFDDKTLTAKTNA
+1073 VFDEKTLTTKTNA
-1086 KEEIKKAS
+1086 KEEIQKAS
-1094 ESEQGWK
+1094 ESEQGWR

-1130 DSLSFEEKE
+1130 DSLTFDEKE
-1139 LLAEYNPDIVK
+1139 LLATYNPDIVQ
-1150 NALVNMK
+1150 NALSKMG

-1162 KPEVQKLILNS
+1162 TPEVKTLILNS
-1173 DSSAVVVQS
+1173 DSSATVVQS

-1187 LWDGMP
+1187 LWDNMP
-1193 DPLKKYLLA
+1193 NPLKKYLLA
-1202 DNNDLTKKM
+1202 DNSDLIQT
-1211 LSGSSILT
+1211 LNTSGTAVVS
-1219 EYNGKTVD
+1219 YNGKKID
-1227 LKFLFANNQDLA
+1227 LKKLLA
-1239 DKLKASGNDIISYN
+1239 DNKDVLNKLNKGEDVIISYN
-1253 GEDVKVKT
+1253 GR
-1261 LLANNQDLL
+1261 
-1270 GKISNGEDVIFDY
+1270 
-1283 NGSKVSLKK
+1283 KVSLKQ
-1292 LLANN
+1292 LMANN
-1297 QDLLN
+1297 KDLLN
-1302 KVAGGTLTLSGFN
+1302 KVSNGKVVIGNFN
-1315 NIKTPTKDLKAN
+1315 NIKTPTKIL
-1327 VTSLNNANSPI
+1327 NANTTGLENAKSPI
-1338 KHFDKLWQDV
+1338 RDF
-1348 WSSPTTKTLT
+1348 
-1358 ADTSGLSNASSPIQN
+1358 G
-1373 FNKLWSN
+1373 KLWSD
-1380 VLESPATKTVT
+1380 VLNSPTTKTVT

-1396 QGAPFEQH
+1396 QGSPIPKAPGL
-1404 AKGTDFH
+1404 KTGTDFH

-1423 SRFKELITTPNGNS
+1423 SRFKEMITTPDGNS

-1444 VLLDLPRGSSVL
+1444 VLIPNLPRGSSVL

-1469 SGTKNAESA
+1469 SGTRKQVADKLAKKAEAERKKAAKAQEAARKKAEAA

-1483 REAEAARKK
+1483 REAEAARK
-1492 AESAR
+1492 R
-1497 KKAQRAAEVAR
+1497 
-1508 KKEAAK
+1508 EAKK
-1514 PTLSKMSTAFN
+1514 PTLTKMSSAFN

-1531 LSGIQYAGD
+1531 LSSIQYAGD

-1559 QNRKSKNV
+1559 QNRKSKNI
-1567 SNLSVNNAKRY
+1567 STTSVNAAKRFA
-1578 VENEYKK
+1578 ENEYKK

-1595 LIQKIKSGNEKLKE
+1595 LIQKIKNGNEKLKE

-1629 SITSLDKEGFDTKYM
+1629 SITSLDKDGFDTKYM

-1770 SPSRR
+1770 SPSQR
-1775 FRDEVGKMVPAG
+1775 FRDEVGKMIPSG
-1787 IIKGVEGMKSK
+1787 LITGVESMRSK
-1798 VADTMNN
+1798 VAKTMNN
-1805 LVTVPSIEMP
+1805 LVTVPSIDIP

-1827 KSALGGSGETTS
+1827 KSALGVSGETTAIQT
-1839 VKSVDNQ
+1839 VDNQ

-1852 VASNKQQGE
+1852 VASNRQQGE

-1871 KDLIVDDKAQERSN
+1871 KDLIVDDKALERSN

>member
-45 VFDNADNKLGKLEAQ
+45 VFDNKLGKLEAQ

-142 RFTDAVA
+142 RFTDAIA
-149 QKQSLAGNKIGALR
+149 QKQSLAGNKMGALR

-219 NTMDSYV
+219 NTMDSYA
-226 KKIGGLSPQFDG
+226 KKIGGLSPRFDEF
-238 MRNALDNTS
+238 RNQLENNA
-247 SRFKEVG
+247 SRFKNVG

-259 TGKNVTMRFSAPIA
+259 AGKTVTTRFSAPLA

-297 GATGYEMT
+297 GATGSEMT

-311 IQLGADT
+311 IKLGADT

-409 VSAVASGAGL
+409 ASAVASGAGL
-419 SFEDTATSLSVF
+419 SFEDTATALSVF
-431 AQNGLKGSDAG
+431 AQNGLKGSDSG

-451 LHPQTDKAVE
+451 LHPQTDAAAA

-480 KDNGIKPLGTE
+480 KDNGIKPLSGE
-491 QDVLMEQMHDLAKSM
+491 QDILMEQMHDLAKSM

-609 MDNLKGAVEELSGAA
+609 MDNLKGAVEELKGSA

-641 VVKGAQKMLDKFNDL
+641 VVKHAQKMLDKFNNL

-662 FITQMALVGAVS
+662 FITNMALVGALA
-674 GPAIMAF
+674 GPAIMTF
-681 GGISRGLSSMLTL
+681 GGLANGLSRMLTL

-740 GLSLLGLNPVLLGV
+740 GLGLLGLNPILLGV
-754 TAALGGGYVAWK
+754 GVTLGAGYVAWK
-766 LWGEK
+766 LWGEQ
-771 AYESS
+771 AYESAQ
-776 KRTQRWGTD
+776 RTKRWGAD
-785 VGKSADKALG
+785 VDKATGQSLE
-795 DYQKFSQEAGVA
+795 KISRFSAEGKVA
-807 IHNFETGVD
+807 IDTFDGDSKASAESIKSSYSGIAKEIEKSVD
-816 GTAENIKK
+816 KSITALKK
-824 SFNKVIESMKETSKT
+824 SYNDLPDDVRAFW
-839 FGEEL
+839 
-844 DKSVNALDGSKTQED
+844 
-859 AKKYAEERKKQNDES
+859 DES
-874 VKNAEQAANE
+874 VKKAE
-884 ITKIYESAAKNKV
+884 ESAEKQKKSAKVQADAAYQIAKG
-897 EITAE
+897 A
-902 AENIV
+902 AENNRD
-907 LQNQQIMNKEQV
+907 LSTTEQTLMNNINKSLMDEY
-919 DLLDASSKDQKVI
+919 
-932 LEMLNGDFRNV
+932 
-943 SSEKLAISRKGTAE
+943 IS
-957 MLRNEEASL
+957 
-966 GKRNEAAKKLYGED
+966 
-980 TVAYRNAVREHEKE
+980 
-994 TKAATDTI
+994 TI
-1002 VQSYFSMAEAGG
+1002 
-1014 QAKQDTIAF
+1014 D
-1023 LSSYGYSY
+1023 
-1031 DEVAEKVKTSSEKA
+1031 
-1045 EKWTSLLTQN
+1045 
-1055 THELSDTGQ
+1055 
-1064 EAARKWQAL
+1064 
-1073 IFDDKTLTAKTNA
+1073 LTAKEEKNIKSALYSDIKEMTQTQLDENASIVSQSAQKELKSYEKQKKDIKALFDSTKESDPNAYVAYYASLDNLESKHKTSMVAMAQRWVDFSRQSGHSETEISVYLEQLGLKMSDLDKASKTSLEGVSTNLGIMTDASGEAATVWNGMVLDPKTGEASTNA
-1086 KEEIKKAS
+1086 PEMISEASQTEKGWNDIKFA
-1094 ESEQGWK
+1094 
-1101 NLQFILK
+1101 IK
-1108 DANLNSNAKE
+1108 DANLNSNARMTLAE
-1118 MITMALVENGKW
+1118 VLIQNGKW
-1130 DSLSFEEKE
+1130 DSLTYSEKK
-1139 LLAEYNPDIVK
+1139 LLTTYSPAETQQALMDIGI
-1150 NALVNMK
+1150 
-1157 EWDKL
+1157 W
-1162 KPEVQKLILNS
+1162 QKLTPKQQRLIAQAQTGEEL
-1173 DSSAVVVQS
+1173 AKA

-1187 LWDGMP
+1187 VWNQLP
-1193 DPLKKYLLA
+1193 DPFKKLLNA
-1202 DNNDLTKKM
+1202 DETGLEQAIAKGQST
-1211 LSGSSILT
+1211 IVT
-1219 EYNGKTVD
+1219 YNGKEVKIKNLLSSNSDLIKKINSGGSAIVTYNGKKID
-1227 LKFLFANNQDLA
+1227 LKQLFANN
-1239 DKLKASGNDIISYN
+1239 K
-1253 GEDVKVKT
+1253 
-1261 LLANNQDLL
+1261 
-1270 GKISNGEDVIFDY
+1270 
-1283 NGSKVSLKK
+1283 
-1292 LLANN
+1292 
-1297 QDLLN
+1297 DLLN
-1302 KVAGGTLTLSGFN
+1302 KINGGKGVIIDFN
-1315 NIKTPTKDLKAN
+1315 NIKTPTKIL
-1327 VTSLNNANSPI
+1327 NANTTGLENAKSPI
-1338 KHFDKLWQDV
+1338 RDF
-1348 WSSPTTKTLT
+1348 
-1358 ADTSGLSNASSPIQN
+1358 G
-1373 FNKLWSN
+1373 KLWSD
-1380 VLESPATKTVT
+1380 VLNSPATKTIT
-1391 TVFKT
+1391 TVFKS
-1396 QGAPFEQH
+1396 QGSPIPKAPGL
-1404 AKGTDFH
+1404 KTGTDFH

-1423 SRFKELITTPNGNS
+1423 SKFKELITTPNGNS

-1525 VAIQPN
+1525 VAIQPS

-1654 LNEFNANLEKL
+1654 LNEFNANLEKM

-1681 GVEGGAS
+1681 GVDGGAS

-1787 IIKGVEGMKSK
+1787 YIAGVESMKGK
-1798 VADTMNN
+1798 VTKTMSN
-1805 LVTVPSIEMP
+1805 LVTVPSIEVP
-1815 PIREG
+1815 PIRES

-1827 KSALGGSGETTS
+1827 KSALGVPGETTS

-1852 VASNKQQGE
+1852 VASNRQQGE

-1871 KDLIVDDKAQERSN
+1871 KDLIVDDKALERSN

>member
-78 TKAYKEEVAANGESS
+78 TEAYKKEVEANGEAS

-124 KVEKL
+124 DVEKL

-136 KMQANG
+136 KMQANS
-142 RFTDAVA
+142 RHTSALA
-149 QKQSLAGNKIGALR
+149 QQQSLAGNKMGALR
-163 TQYAGLGQKITDL
+163 TQYSGLGQKITDL

-219 NTMDSYV
+219 NTMDSYA
-226 KKIGGLSPQFDG
+226 KKIGGLSPRFDEF
-238 MRNALDNTS
+238 RNQLENNA
-247 SRFKEVG
+247 SRFKNVG

-259 TGKNVTMRFSAPIA
+259 AGKTVTTRFSAPLA

-297 GATGYEMT
+297 GATGSEMT

-318 KYSAQEAAM
+318 KYSAKEAAM

-409 VSAVASGAGL
+409 ASAVASGAGL
-419 SFEDTATSLSVF
+419 SFEDTATTLSVF

-480 KDNGIKPLGTE
+480 KDNGIKPLSGE
-491 QDVLMEQMHDLAKSM
+491 QDILMEQMHDLAKSM

-543 MSEIADILQ
+543 MSEISDILQ

-641 VVKGAQKMLDKFNDL
+641 VVKHAQQMLDKFNNL

-662 FITQMALVGAVS
+662 FITQMALAGAVA

-681 GGISRGLSSMLTL
+681 GGLNRGLSSMLTL
-694 TSKTVSGISLLK
+694 TSKTVTGISLLK

-716 QALKTSSDLAG
+716 QTLKTSSDLVG

-740 GLSLLGLNPVLLGV
+740 GLGLLGLNPVLLGV
-754 TAALGGGYVAWK
+754 TATLGIGFVAWK
-766 LWGEK
+766 LWGEQ

-785 VGKSADKALG
+785 VGETADKSLN
-795 DYQKFSQEAGVA
+795 KFKNFSVEAKGS
-807 IHNFETGVD
+807 IETFTNGA
-816 GTAENIKK
+816 T
-824 SFNKVIESMKETSKT
+824 
-839 FGEEL
+839 
-844 DKSVNALDGSKTQED
+844 ED
-859 AKKYAEERKKQNDES
+859 AKKIKEAFQNMATEIIDNTDKSLEEFEKSYGKYSSNVQ
-874 VKNAEQAANE
+874 E
-884 ITKIYESAAKNKV
+884 IMKEGYEK
-897 EITAE
+897 
-902 AENIV
+902 
-907 LQNQQIMNKEQV
+907 
-919 DLLDASSKDQKVI
+919 
-932 LEMLNGDFRNV
+932 
-943 SSEKLAISRKGTAE
+943 
-957 MLRNEEASL
+957 
-966 GKRNEAAKKLYGED
+966 
-980 TVAYRNAVREHEKE
+980 EKE
-994 TKAATDTI
+994 TGEKRKENVTAQAAAIDKI
-1002 VQSYFSMAEAGG
+1002 YSD
-1014 QAKQDTIAF
+1014 AKGRV
-1023 LSSYGYSY
+1023 LSSEESKMVSDIYQAMQIEEIESLNISGKKKKALIKSMNGDVTSLNKQQLTEQNDYFAKSTQAVVQKYDKMEKEVNKSY
-1031 DEVAEKVKTSSEKA
+1031 EDGVINATTRNIALSELNHERNGEAYASTKAWVQTQRKLYEENGTDVKT
-1045 EKWTSLLTQN
+1045 
-1055 THELSDTGQ
+1055 G
-1064 EAARKWQAL
+1064 EA
-1073 IFDDKTLTAKTNA
+1073 T
-1086 KEEIKKAS
+1086 IKKGLEDMGLSYEKYTKKALS
-1094 ESEQGWK
+1094 TAETVGVANKLIADGVSKADLAWNGLILNPK
-1101 NLQFILK
+1101 TGRVRTNLPQFIK
-1108 DANLNSNAKE
+1108 ESTTSKEGWDNLR
-1118 MITMALVENGKW
+1118 
-1130 DSLSFEEKE
+1130 F
-1139 LLAEYNPDIVK
+1139 IVK
-1150 NALVNMK
+1150 NAKLTTDAKKTISTALIQNGKWNSLNFKEQQALLTTNSQKQMHKILVDNGTWSKLTYDQKMAFLNTNSPETAYKFMK
-1157 EWDKL
+1157 AAGLWDKL
-1162 KPEVQKLILNS
+1162 TPKQKDMIMNTNAS
-1173 DSSAVVVQS
+1173 DVASQLRAAIR
-1182 LKDIG
+1182 D
-1187 LWDGMP
+1187 WDKIP
-1193 DPLKKYLLA
+1193 QRDQKVLEFSYK
-1202 DNNDLTKKM
+1202 T
-1211 LSGSSILT
+1211 
-1219 EYNGKTVD
+1219 NGK
-1227 LKFLFANNQDLA
+1227 AP
-1239 DKLKASGNDIISYN
+1239 SGP
-1253 GEDVKVKT
+1253 
-1261 LLANNQDLL
+1261 Q
-1270 GKISNGEDVIFDY
+1270 
-1283 NGSKVSLKK
+1283 
-1292 LLANN
+1292 
-1297 QDLLN
+1297 
-1302 KVAGGTLTLSGFN
+1302 GF
-1315 NIKTPTKDLKAN
+1315 
-1327 VTSLNNANSPI
+1327 
-1338 KHFDKLWQDV
+1338 
-1348 WSSPTTKTLT
+1348 
-1358 ADTSGLSNASSPIQN
+1358 
-1373 FNKLWSN
+1373 
-1380 VLESPATKTVT
+1380 
-1391 TVFKT
+1391 
-1396 QGAPFEQH
+1396 
-1404 AKGTDFH
+1404 AKGTNFH

-1540 STKLNTQLKSLI
+1540 SNKLNTQLKSMI
-1552 SKLTKES
+1552 SKLAKES

-1629 SITSLDKEGFDTKYM
+1629 SITSLDKDGFDTKYM

-1702 SLNSLQSQI
+1702 SLNSLQVQI

-1770 SPSRR
+1770 SPSQR
-1775 FRDEVGKMVPAG
+1775 FRDEIGKMVPAG

-1805 LVTVPSIEMP
+1805 LVSVPSIEIP

-1827 KSALGGSGETTS
+1827 KSALNAPGGNKAVQT
-1839 VKSVDNQ
+1839 VDNN
-1846 GVIEQL
+1846 GVVEQL

-1871 KDLIVDDKAQERSN
+1871 KDLIVDDKALERSN

>member
-11 IVEMDLNASKF
+11 IVEMDLQSSKF

-31 SLKNSESQMKAQMA
+31 SLKNSESQMRAQMA

-78 TKAYKEEVAANGESS
+78 TKAYKEEVEANGEAS

-136 KMQANG
+136 KMQANS
-142 RFTDAVA
+142 RHTSALA
-149 QKQSLAGNKIGALR
+149 QQQSLAGNKMGAMR

-191 SVSGKTSSAYMNQK
+191 SVSGKTSSAYVNQK

-219 NTMDSYV
+219 NTMDSYA
-226 KKIGGLSPQFDG
+226 KKIGGLSPRFDEF
-238 MRNALDNTS
+238 RNQLENNA
-247 SRFKEVG
+247 SRFKNVG

-259 TGKNVTMRFSAPIA
+259 AGKTVTTRFSAPLA

-297 GATGYEMT
+297 GATGSEMT

-311 IQLGADT
+311 VQLGADT

-327 GIEELLKAGL
+327 GIEELIKAGL
-337 STSDVLNG
+337 STTDVLNG

-409 VSAVASGAGL
+409 ASAVASGAGL
-419 SFEDTATSLSVF
+419 SFEDTATALSVF
-431 AQNGLKGSDAG
+431 AQNGLKGSDSG

-451 LHPQTDKAVE
+451 LHPQTDAAAG

-480 KDNGIKPLGTE
+480 KENGIKPLSGE
-491 QDVLMEQMHDLAKSM
+491 QGILMEQMHDLAKSM

-609 MDNLKGAVEELSGAA
+609 MDNLKGAVEELKGAA
-624 ETLAISAGQT
+624 ETLAITTGQT

-641 VVKGAQKMLDKFNDL
+641 VVKHAQQMLDKFNNL
-656 NPGTQK
+656 NPGVQK
-662 FITQMALVGAVS
+662 FITQMALAGAVA

-681 GGISRGLSSMLTL
+681 GGLNRGLGSM
-694 TSKTVSGISLLK
+694 ISVIDKSVGGFSVMK
-706 LAMQGGSKGA
+706 LAMQNTKSGVSELSSGVGQANRPFSIVTKSATTFGKGLGLLTNPIGLTVLGVGGIGLALYGLKKAYDNSRTDIDLWGTNVPKRTAKVLEGVQNLNNRATGEFQLMSQGISGSSSAMIEDFSRMGASIENDLKSRIEGLNEALKLVPGYAKEAVGAVLSDEEKRLQGALKKVEDNNRRVSEIKKQAKDNDYKMTLEQSKRIKDLEMQNAKEYVNITVDNKKDREALLSAMTADVTSATEEQAKSWATGLAKQRQIIGTEAAKSREEFKKSLLDNGVKEGSDVWVKSLKAMEEGSKNA
-716 QALKTSSDLAG
+716 VSSIDQQIALIVQKYPEIAKTVFLANGQVIDSSQETSSAMIAENQKIIDSARKVAE
-727 SSMSRVAMNSGKA
+727 SSISMTQSLQFVGNESNKA
-740 GLSLLGLNPVLLGV
+740 G
-754 TAALGGGYVAWK
+754 ALWNKMVFD
-766 LWGEK
+766 EK
-771 AYESS
+771 
-776 KRTQRWGTD
+776 T
-785 VGKSADKALG
+785 GKVS
-795 DYQKFSQEAGVA
+795 
-807 IHNFETGVD
+807 T
-816 GTAENIKK
+816 
-824 SFNKVIESMKETSKT
+824 
-839 FGEEL
+839 
-844 DKSVNALDGSKTQED
+844 NALEKVVEASKQEGVWNKLNFMSKNGLLSTNVSKILDEAKQKKLTGWD
-859 AKKYAEERKKQNDES
+859 AIEYATKHADIDS
-874 VKNAEQAANE
+874 NE
-884 ITKIYESAAKNKV
+884 KEMLKSILKNKNQNWNPLEYFKKHADIDTNAYDIMQLV
-897 EITAE
+897 KVAKSQGWDTIPNYSKKDWEIFTNA
-902 AENIV
+902 
-907 LQNQQIMNKEQV
+907 LQIKSELQSAIRDWNAIPQR
-919 DLLDASSKDQKVI
+919 DQKV
-932 LEMLNGDFRNV
+932 LEF
-943 SSEKLAISRKGTAE
+943 
-957 MLRNEEASL
+957 
-966 GKRNEAAKKLYGED
+966 
-980 TVAYRNAVREHEKE
+980 
-994 TKAATDTI
+994 
-1002 VQSYFSMAEAGG
+1002 SY
-1014 QAKQDTIAF
+1014 
-1023 LSSYGYSY
+1023 
-1031 DEVAEKVKTSSEKA
+1031 
-1045 EKWTSLLTQN
+1045 
-1055 THELSDTGQ
+1055 
-1064 EAARKWQAL
+1064 
-1073 IFDDKTLTAKTNA
+1073 KTNG
-1086 KEEIKKAS
+1086 KA
-1094 ESEQGWK
+1094 
-1101 NLQFILK
+1101 
-1108 DANLNSNAKE
+1108 
-1118 MITMALVENGKW
+1118 
-1130 DSLSFEEKE
+1130 
-1139 LLAEYNPDIVK
+1139 P
-1150 NALVNMK
+1150 
-1157 EWDKL
+1157 
-1162 KPEVQKLILNS
+1162 
-1173 DSSAVVVQS
+1173 
-1182 LKDIG
+1182 
-1187 LWDGMP
+1187 
-1193 DPLKKYLLA
+1193 
-1202 DNNDLTKKM
+1202 
-1211 LSGSSILT
+1211 SGS
-1219 EYNGKTVD
+1219 
-1227 LKFLFANNQDLA
+1227 LA
-1239 DKLKASGNDIISYN
+1239 
-1253 GEDVKVKT
+1253 
-1261 LLANNQDLL
+1261 
-1270 GKISNGEDVIFDY
+1270 
-1283 NGSKVSLKK
+1283 
-1292 LLANN
+1292 
-1297 QDLLN
+1297 
-1302 KVAGGTLTLSGFN
+1302 FN
-1315 NIKTPTKDLKAN
+1315 
-1327 VTSLNNANSPI
+1327 
-1338 KHFDKLWQDV
+1338 
-1348 WSSPTTKTLT
+1348 
-1358 ADTSGLSNASSPIQN
+1358 
-1373 FNKLWSN
+1373 
-1380 VLESPATKTVT
+1380 
-1391 TVFKT
+1391 
-1396 QGAPFEQH
+1396 
-1404 AKGTDFH
+1404 AKGTNFH
-1411 KGGPALVNDAPG
+1411 PGGDMVVNDAPG
-1423 SRFKELITTPNGNS
+1423 SKFKELVTYPNGFS

-1444 VLLDLPRGSSVL
+1444 VLLPNVPRGSSVL

-1461 AKLIPRYA
+1461 AKIIPRYA
-1469 SGTKNAESA
+1469 KGTKKSVIPKN
-1478 RKKAL
+1478 
-1483 REAEAARKK
+1483 
-1492 AESAR
+1492 
-1497 KKAQRAAEVAR
+1497 
-1508 KKEAAK
+1508 
-1514 PTLSKMSTAFN
+1514 TLQSMSSKFN
-1525 VAIQPN
+1525 VDIQPLMVN
-1531 LSGIQYAGD
+1531 IQYSKD
-1540 STKLNTQLKSLI
+1540 SNKLNTELKNLI

-1585 LQTLIKQRDT
+1585 LQTLIKKRDT

-1629 SITSLDKEGFDTKYM
+1629 SITSLDKDGFDTKYM

-1674 LSDIMEA
+1674 LSEIMEA

-1787 IIKGVEGMKSK
+1787 YIAGVESMKGK
-1798 VADTMNN
+1798 VTKTMSN
-1805 LVTVPSIEMP
+1805 LISVPSIEIP

-1827 KSALGGSGETTS
+1827 KSALNAPGENKTIQP
-1839 VKSVDNQ
+1839 VDNN

-1871 KDLIVDDKAQERSN
+1871 KDLIVDDKALERSN